1 MQMLNFI
8 RKFIK
13 DRRGSSAVEFA
24 LYLPVL
30 MILVVGM
37 AEVSVAIMQSVS
49 LEKSLRSGALYAS
62 RSNLPLSAATQ
73 TEISNIVQ
81 KGNTAGTGS
90 YLIDSWNDDSSTL
103 SISVSNYTMATTTS
117 VLGSNQLPVIT
128 VSAVV
133 PYRPILAD
141 LLSVFGMGT
150 FTLALSQQQAH
161 IGV

>member
-1 MQMLNFI
+1 MLNC
-8 RKFIK
+8 IK
-13 DRRGSSAVEFA
+13 RFLRNRRGSSAVEFA

-37 AEVSVAIMQSVS
+37 SEVSVAIMQSVA

-62 RSNLPLSAATQ
+62 RANLPLSDATR
-73 TEISNIVQ
+73 TEVTNIIK

-90 YLIDSWNDDSSTL
+90 YLIDSWNESSATL

-128 VSAVV
+128 VTAIV
-133 PYRPILAD
+133 PYRPILSD
-141 LLSVFGMGT
+141 LLSAFGMGV
-150 FTLALSQQQAH
+150 FTLSLSQQQAH